1 MRKKFNKLM
10 TISLVTSVA
19 FIVLGLL
26 LLVLPEISQ
35 KTFAS
40 NLGLVGF
47 IIAILLIISG
57 VLNITD
63 DYKQFKVFY
72 FFDGFTSGLLSIIFG
87 IIVFANADNVSMIM
101 PIMIGLW
108 VIINSTFKLRMALAL
123 KDSSKTKWILPYI
136 LSILTIITGLCLIF
150 IQLGDIGI
158 VKEIGFLIVLYGI
171 CDVIDVVI
179 FKKNIKL
186 IAKVFE

>member
-10 TISLVTSVA
+10 TISLITSIA
-19 FIVLGLL
+19 FIILGLL
-26 LLVLPEISQ
+26 LLILPEITP

-40 NLGLVGF
+40 DLGLIGYIV
-47 IIAILLIISG
+47 AILLIING
-57 VLNITD
+57 VLNVTD

-72 FFDGFTSGLLSIIFG
+72 FFDGFTSGLLSVIFG
-87 IIVFANADNVSMIM
+87 IIIISNSGNASMIL
-101 PIMIGLW
+101 PIMVGLW
-108 VIINSTFKLRMALAL
+108 IIINSTFKLRMALAL
-123 KDSSKTKWILPYI
+123 KDSASNNWILPYI

-150 IQLGDIGI
+150 VQFAGFGI
-158 VKEIGFLIVLYGI
+158 VKEIGFLVIIYGI

-179 FKKNIKL
+179 FKKNIKS

>member
-10 TISLVTSVA
+10 TISLITSIA
-19 FIVLGLL
+19 FIIFGIV
-26 LLVLPEISQ
+26 LVLFTKQE
-35 KTFAS
+35 
-40 NLGLVGF
+40 LD
-47 IIAILLIISG
+47 IIGYIAAILLMING

-87 IIVFANADNVSMIM
+87 IIIIANPDHIALIM

-108 VIINSTFKLRMALAL
+108 IIIASTFKLRMALAL
-123 KDSSKTKWILPYI
+123 KDSSKTNWILPYI
-136 LSILTIITGLCLIF
+136 LSMLTIIIGLCLIF
-150 IQLGDIGI
+150 NPVLGTFGI
-158 VKEIGFLIVLYGI
+158 AKVIGFLVILYGI
-171 CDVIDVVI
+171 SDIIDVII
-179 FKKNIKL
+179 FKKNLKL

>member
-10 TISLVTSVA
+10 TISLITSIAV
-19 FIVLGLL
+19 I
-26 LLVLPEISQ
+26 I
-35 KTFAS
+35 
-40 NLGLVGF
+40 LGLVLVVF
-47 IIAILLIISG
+47 TKLSLDIIGYIVAILLIING

-87 IIVFANADNVSMIM
+87 IIIIANPEYTAIIM

-108 VIINSTFKLRMALAL
+108 IIINSTFKLRMALAL
-123 KDSSKTKWILPYI
+123 KDSSKTNWILPYI
-136 LSILTIITGLCLIF
+136 LSILTIIIGLCLIF
-150 IQLGDIGI
+150 NPEIGAFGI
-158 VKEIGFLIVLYGI
+158 SRVIGFLIVLYGI
-171 CDVIDVVI
+171 SDVIDVVI
-179 FKKNIKL
+179 FKKNLKA

>member
-10 TISLVTSVA
+10 TISMITSIA
-19 FIVLGLL
+19 FIILGITLML
-26 LLVLPEISQ
+26 FTKLSSELIGYI
-35 KTFAS
+35 FA
-40 NLGLVGF
+40 
-47 IIAILLIISG
+47 IMLIING

-87 IIVFANADNVSMIM
+87 IIIIANIPASNNYVTLLT
-101 PIMIGLW
+101 PIMTGLW
-108 VIINSTFKLRMALAL
+108 IIINSTFKLRMALAL
-123 KDSSKTKWILPYI
+123 KDSSKTNWILPYV

-150 IQLGDIGI
+150 NFDMGFGYSRL
-158 VKEIGFLIVLYGI
+158 IGFLVIIYGI

-179 FKKNIKL
+179 FKKNIKA